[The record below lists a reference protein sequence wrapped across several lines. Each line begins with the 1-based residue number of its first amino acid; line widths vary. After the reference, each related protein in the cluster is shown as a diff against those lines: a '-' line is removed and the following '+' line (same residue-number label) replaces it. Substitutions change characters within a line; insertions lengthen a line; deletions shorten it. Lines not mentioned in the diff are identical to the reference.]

1 VGFALSSLVRQ
12 RFLPPAVAG
21 DALKNPGAQKQ
32 LIPNP
37 PDAKK
42 VDMGDSPRILN
53 PARRNLFAPGP
64 RTPLTFRLR
73 RVKPPQRRRETRGLM
88 LTSVLCL
95 LVWSGYNS
103 TIYFCLDPLFP
114 KNFLNLV
121 HGVRAFFPIFAGLIG
136 AAQLAQRRSIPKWLA
151 FGPLDLLLLYAGI
164 GLVSSLF
171 VSPEPIGGAYW
182 ALQYVSVIIVVM
194 AVASGPEP
202 EAHLERYISVNW
214 GCCAVICV
222 GLLVGIPLGGGTV
235 SQTHGSPLGVMAY
248 GKLPGEVMGMAGT
261 RNTGFGRFAGIVILV
276 GLAKLLHDRKDKK
289 TLFLWTPLT
298 LAAGLALLLS
308 QARTSWVSVV
318 IAAAV
323 LVARAPTR
331 WRVPMIMIGLL
342 ALPLLFLSGLGHAF
356 ALYLTRERGFDPTL
370 TGRTITWEQG
380 WQALQQSPW
389 AGLGFWGD
397 RLFVHGSNMQSTFF
411 DALIQ
416 AGFLGM
422 VPFVI
427 APVWV
432 WVGILRFYS
441 TKPAGEATSLPGEL
455 LAVMTFFTIYS
466 ITEITCSFYSVGW
479 MAMAP
484 LFAHVQL
491 RVYENARKR
500 QFIRL
505 PQLTPWRPPFE
516 VPPRIHT
523 V

>member
-1 VGFALSSLVRQ
+1 
-12 RFLPPAVAG
+12 
-21 DALKNPGAQKQ
+21 
-32 LIPNP
+32 
-37 PDAKK
+37 
-42 VDMGDSPRILN
+42 
-53 PARRNLFAPGP
+53 
-64 RTPLTFRLR
+64 
-73 RVKPPQRRRETRGLM
+73 M

-171 VSPEPIGGAYW
+171 VSPEPIGGVYW

-289 TLFLWTPLT
+289 TLFIWTPLT

-323 LVARAPTR
+323 LVARAPTQ

-427 APVWV
+427 APIWV